1 MHANGIFFVP
11 KYSSKYGKKQQT
23 EKQWP
28 VPEMGWQPG
37 AVNSNFALQS
47 SALILIGSFVR
58 IIKVDSNATSCIHF
72 GGIDAKDECLQPAG
86 CRNTNQKRSDCG
98 ACFLKMWRENFFVL
112 EREFFLPDQNE
123 NFLALRFSERTGGT
137 ISGKGIRERIEG
149 K

>member
-112 EREFFLPDQNE
+112 EREFF
-123 NFLALRFSERTGGT
+123 ASRTKTKIFSPYVFR
-137 ISGKGIRERIEG
+137 SVQ
-149 K
+149 

>member
-1 MHANGIFFVP
+1 MPTEYFFVP

-23 EKQWP
+23 EKQQP

-47 SALILIGSFVR
+47 SALILIGGFIR
-58 IIKVDSNATSCIHF
+58 IIKVDSNATICIHF
-72 GGIDAKDECLQPAG
+72 GGIDAKPLLLTDECLQPAG

-112 EREFFLPDQNE
+112 ERKFF
-123 NFLALRFSERTGGT
+123 ASRTKTKIFSPYVFR
-137 ISGKGIRERIEG
+137 SVQ
-149 K
+149 